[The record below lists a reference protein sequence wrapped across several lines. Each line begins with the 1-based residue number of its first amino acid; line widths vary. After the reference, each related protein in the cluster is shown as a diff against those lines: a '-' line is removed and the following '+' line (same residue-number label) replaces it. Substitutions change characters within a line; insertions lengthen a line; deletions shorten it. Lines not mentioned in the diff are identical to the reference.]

1 MVIEQLRLAVVDDD
15 PDVRVALIRLLWSAG
30 FVAEPF
36 ESGEQFLQSVGGE
49 LIDCVVL
56 DLQMPDLNGFEV
68 QRQLAERN
76 PGTAVVVIT
85 GHDTAEARRRASNLG
100 AAAFLS
106 KPVDSDALLLAI
118 REAIHR

>member
-1 MVIEQLRLAVVDDD
+1 MVIDQLRLAVVDDD
-15 PDVRVALIRLLWSAG
+15 PDVRVALTRLLSSAG

-36 ESGEQFLQSVGGE
+36 ESGAAFLQAVAGE

-56 DLQMPDLNGFEV
+56 DLQMPEVNGFEV
-68 QRQLAERN
+68 QRQLAQRN

-85 GHDTAEARRRASNLG
+85 GQDTAEARREAMGLG
-100 AAAFLS
+100 AAAYLS

-118 REAIHR
+118 REAVHR